1 MKSAL
6 ASTLLVCLFATGSAL
21 AQGQPAAQHAEDF
34 AHENQV
40 FDTDK
45 WVYLHTTTIKMPEQ
59 KDLFISATTECALFE
74 GSDATPF
81 ADAVILLTVTVN
93 GKSAGP
99 GRFASCG
106 KTAGENAKVTACT
119 DANGGRAH
127 WSRCNLTQ
135 DEKDQIKR
143 ASRTVTANW
152 WLKDVGVG
160 VKEVIVKAFLW
171 KGATASSARAFTGN
185 GSLMVEI
192 TRLVKGS

>member
-6 ASTLLVCLFATGSAL
+6 TKLVFFCLLGTGMAFG
-21 AQGQPAAQHAEDF
+21 QGHPAAQHAEDY
-34 AHENQV
+34 ANENQV
-40 FDTDK
+40 FDANR

-59 KDLFISATTECALFE
+59 KDLFISTSVECALFE

-81 ADAVILLTVTVN
+81 ADAVVLLTVTVD
-93 GKSAGP
+93 GKPAAP
-99 GRFASCG
+99 GRFAACG

-143 ASRTVTANW
+143 ASRTHAAHWV
-152 WLKDVGVG
+152 LKDVGVG
-160 VKEVIVKAFLW
+160 VHEVTVKAFLW
-171 KGATASSARAFTGN
+171 RGSTASSARAFTGN
-185 GSLMVEI
+185 GTLLVEI
-192 TRLVKGS
+192 VRLVRGS